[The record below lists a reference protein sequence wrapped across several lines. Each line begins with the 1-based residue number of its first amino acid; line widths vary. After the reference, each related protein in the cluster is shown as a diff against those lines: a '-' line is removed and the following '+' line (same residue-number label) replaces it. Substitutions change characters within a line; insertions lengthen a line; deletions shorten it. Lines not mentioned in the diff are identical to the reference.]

1 LTDAGSSSRDKP
13 RLEILHEALEIFAH
27 DLSNPLQSLIVLT
40 ELALDDA
47 TPGSEDEMR
56 CRQSLEAAERMRTL
70 VSGLAGL
77 TRGLEGPRNTQT
89 SVDRFNE
96 LLSRRWERHRVEVD
110 IALGPA
116 ERTPSPPDLDVALLN
131 LGLAAVA
138 TAGELGGTFVLQIR
152 GSELEQSSGPR
163 VALQATLLRR
173 DPNGGATSEAP
184 FNEKHIQRGRALLAG
199 TGLTT
204 RQEGARVSF
213 EFSPEVIR

>member
-1 LTDAGSSSRDKP
+1 MADDDTTSRDKP
-13 RLEILHEALEIFAH
+13 RLAILHEALEIFAH

-96 LLSRRWERHRVEVD
+96 LLSRRWERHRVELD

-116 ERTPSPPDLDVALLN
+116 ERTPSPPDLDIALLN

-152 GSELEQSSGPR
+152 GSEIGSGAEPR
-163 VALQATLLRR
+163 VALEATLLHR
-173 DPNGGATSEAP
+173 DADGTSAEAP
-184 FNEKHIQRGRALLAG
+184 FNERHIQRGRALLAG

>member
-1 LTDAGSSSRDKP
+1 MGDATRDRSK
-13 RLEILHEALEIFAH
+13 LQILHEALEIFAH

-70 VSGLAGL
+70 VAGLAGL
-77 TRGLEGPRNTQT
+77 TRGAEGPRNTQT

-110 IALGPA
+110 VALGPA

-138 TAGELGGTFVLQIR
+138 TAGELGGTYVLQLR
-152 GSELEQSSGPR
+152 GSEIHEGSEPR
-163 VALQATLLRR
+163 VGLEATLLRR
-173 DPNGGATSEAP
+173 DADGSSTEAP
-184 FNEKHIQRGRALLAG
+184 FHEKHIQRGRALLAG
-199 TGLTT
+199 TGLAT

-213 EFSPEVIR
+213 EFSPDVMR